1 MLRSLFH
8 GLRMNLR
15 ALFRSRLK
23 SCNLLAD
30 FQASRSR
37 NSRSHSPKSSLRGPK
52 RLVSAIYSYVQ
63 TFVGEERSALAAAFG
78 FAVWLWA
85 GFGLV
90 DGVTVAAAEVK
101 LSGEQL
107 YRKQCAS
114 CHGVHG
120 EGVKDEYEEA
130 LTGDWSLSKLTS
142 VIVKT
147 MPDEKPKLCVGEE
160 AELVAKYVFD
170 AFYSQEAQLRNR
182 PPSIA
187 FSRLTNRQFKQSVA
201 DLLNGFKGAPR
212 LSTEERGLK
221 GEYYATRNYDSKKK
235 VFTRV
240 DGSIDFD
247 FGEAAPKGGKFP
259 DPATFSAKWWG
270 SVLPEETGTY
280 EFIVKAENGVR
291 LWVNDDMDKKL
302 IDGWVASR
310 QPVTHRAS
318 IHLLGGRPYPIRF
331 EFFKFKGKRAAV
343 SLLWK
348 PPGGVE
354 QVIPARNLAPAS
366 TSPSLCL
373 AQAFPADDAS
383 AGYERGTLVSP
394 EWDEAVTYAAVEA
407 ANAILV
413 RIDKLAKTK
422 PNDPERPRKLREFA
436 VAFVEVALRRP
447 LTEAQR
453 KFYVDDRFDAEGATP
468 EAALKEVVLLTLK
481 SPRFLYPELP
491 APKDSPAAAL
501 SPEEPGSHEQYAR
514 ASRLALALWD
524 SLPDQSL
531 RHGASAGHLRTDNQ
545 LRSRA
550 KTMLRDVRAKAK
562 LRGFFRQ
569 WLHLNEAAPPA
580 KDSAAF
586 PKFDA
591 ALADDLRHS
600 LFRFLDHVVWEGS
613 GDYRELLRADYLFLN
628 PRLADYYGAK
638 PPDANAT
645 GFQRVSLPGQ
655 GRAGVVTHPYLLS
668 TFAYAD
674 QTSPIHRGV
683 FLARHV
689 VGRALKPPPNAVEFK
704 DADFDPHLTMREKVT
719 ELTKA
724 ADCMSCHAVIN
735 PLGFALERYDAVGRL
750 RQQDKGKPVN
760 TASDYLAAD
769 GRPLTFK
776 RAGDVAAY
784 AADNEWSRKKFIEQ
798 LFNHVAKQPARA
810 YGRDTIDELW
820 KGFSKDNFNVPNL
833 LAEIAV
839 VVAKGPPPPEPVK

>member
-1 MLRSLFH
+1 MKSIDIERRST
-8 GLRMNLR
+8 
-15 ALFRSRLK
+15 
-23 SCNLLAD
+23 LA
-30 FQASRSR
+30 
-37 NSRSHSPKSSLRGPK
+37 
-52 RLVSAIYSYVQ
+52 
-63 TFVGEERSALAAAFG
+63 SALG
-78 FAVWLWA
+78 FAVCLWA
-85 GFGLV
+85 TFGLAADAV
-90 DGVTVAAAEVK
+90 DAAEVK

-114 CHGVHG
+114 CHGTRG
-120 EGVKDEYEEA
+120 EGVKGEYEEA
-130 LTGDWSLSKLTS
+130 LAGDWSLSKLTN
-142 VIVKT
+142 VIEKT

-160 AELVAKYVFD
+160 AKQVAKYVFD
-170 AFYSQEAQLRNR
+170 AFYSKEAQLRNR

-201 DLLNGFKGAPR
+201 DLLNGFKGTPR
-212 LSTEERGLK
+212 LNTEERGLQ

-235 VFTRV
+235 VFTRI

-259 DPATFSAKWWG
+259 DSATFSAKWWG

-291 LWVNDDMDKKL
+291 LWVNDDVDKKL

-343 SLLWK
+343 RLLWK

-373 AQAFPADDAS
+373 AQAFPADDAAS
-383 AGYERGTLVSP
+383 GYERGTLVSP

-436 VAFVEVALRRP
+436 AAFVEVALRRP

-453 KFYVDDRFDAEGATP
+453 KFYLEERFDAKGATP

-491 APKDSPAAAL
+491 APKDSPAASL
-501 SPEEPGSHEQYAR
+501 SAEKPGSHEQYAR

-531 RHGASAGHLRTDNQ
+531 RQGASAGHLRTDNQ

-550 KTMLRDVRAKAK
+550 KTMLRDARAKAK
-562 LRGFFRQ
+562 LRGFFRH
-569 WLHLNEAAPPA
+569 WLHLNETTRPA
-580 KDSAAF
+580 KDSDTF

-628 PRLADYYGAK
+628 PRLAEYYGKK
-638 PPDANAT
+638 PPDANVT
-645 GFQRVSLPGQ
+645 GFQLVSLPGQ

-689 VGRALKPPPNAVEFK
+689 LGRTLKPPPSAVEFK

-750 RQQDKGKPVN
+750 RQKDKGKPLN
-760 TASDYLAAD
+760 TASDYLTAD

-776 RAGDVAAY
+776 HAGDVAAL
-784 AADNEWSRKKFIEQ
+784 AADNDWSQKNFIEQ

-810 YGRDTIDELW
+810 YGRDTMDELW
-820 KGFSKDNFNVPNL
+820 KGFSQDNFNVPNL
-833 LAEIAV
+833 LVEIAM
-839 VVAKGPPPPEPVK
+839 VVAKGPPTPQPVK